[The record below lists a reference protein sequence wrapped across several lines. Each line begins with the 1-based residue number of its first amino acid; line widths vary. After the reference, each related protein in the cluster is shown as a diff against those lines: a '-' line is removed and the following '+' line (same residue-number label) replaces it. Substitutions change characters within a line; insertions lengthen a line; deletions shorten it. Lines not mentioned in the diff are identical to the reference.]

1 MTAPLMAVALL
12 AVLSIIDW
20 SEVTGGRM
28 SNFSLIEDLLDV
40 DEVANELHTTAEI
53 LDPALDA
60 ALSEVTS
67 EAELPVQELSVDEL
81 PTGVEMSPTGN
92 QSAGDVVSS
101 VRPSPM
107 ERIDGVWPIEDYSP
121 DGDGLRHLRNALSKR
136 DSRRVRIAFI
146 GDSYIE
152 GDILT
157 QDIRRLLQDEFG
169 GHGVGYMSMHSEFPG
184 FRRSVHQADQ
194 GWEARDMRNR
204 SKDRIR
210 PLSGEYCVGS
220 SGAVLT
226 LKGSKVDNADRW
238 SSTKLL
244 FLSDSDGEISIKT
257 DAADSIFDVK
267 ASDKIQM
274 IELQDETTKMTLTSR
289 IQGVRV
295 LGAWIEDNSGVGVD
309 CMSLRGNSGVS
320 HCDLSVEIAA
330 EMNELLP
337 YDLIVIEYGLNAL
350 SAGQTDYS
358 YYGRL
363 MTKVVERIRQCYPEC
378 DILMLGVGDRGRKS
392 GATVRSMSTTGA
404 MVSAQRKC
412 ARECGVMFWDMREA
426 MGGEDAVVSWR
437 EKGLVNADYIHLN
450 HKGGGELAKE
460 FVNSL
465 KMKLNESH

>member
-1 MTAPLMAVALL
+1 
-12 AVLSIIDW
+12 
-20 SEVTGGRM
+20 
-28 SNFSLIEDLLDV
+28 
-40 DEVANELHTTAEI
+40 
-53 LDPALDA
+53 
-60 ALSEVTS
+60 
-67 EAELPVQELSVDEL
+67 
-81 PTGVEMSPTGN
+81 
-92 QSAGDVVSS
+92 
-101 VRPSPM
+101 
-107 ERIDGVWPIEDYSP
+107 
-121 DGDGLRHLRNALSKR
+121 
-136 DSRRVRIAFI
+136 
-146 GDSYIE
+146 
-152 GDILT
+152 
-157 QDIRRLLQDEFG
+157 
-169 GHGVGYMSMHSEFPG
+169 
-184 FRRSVHQADQ
+184 
-194 GWEARDMRNR
+194 
-204 SKDRIR
+204 
-210 PLSGEYCVGS
+210 
-220 SGAVLT
+220 
-226 LKGSKVDNADRW
+226 
-238 SSTKLL
+238 L

-274 IELQDETTKMTLTSR
+274 IELQDETTKVTLTSR